1 MEVEFAERPVRF
13 QPTRW
18 SIVLAAGDI
27 SNPERDRAL
36 ETLCEAYWMP
46 VYAYIRRKGRNGED
60 AKDLTQQFFLTLL
73 ARDGLKTADPARGRF
88 RNFLLTGLQRFLVS
102 EWRRQT
108 AARRF
113 APEPP
118 ADFDEVEQT
127 LASGD
132 EIDGT
137 PELRF
142 ESDWADA
149 LLARALGKV
158 RAGYEKTGR
167 AELFDVLKPFI
178 WGPRSG
184 CGADAAAGALG
195 LSEGAA
201 RVAVHRLKQRFRD
214 VLREE
219 VAATVDGPAAVDDE
233 LRHLIRVLARSEA

>member
-1 MEVEFAERPVRF
+1 MEAEFTEKQERF

-18 SIVLAAGDI
+18 SVVLAAGDLA
-27 SNPERDRAL
+27 NPERDRAL
-36 ETLCEAYWMP
+36 ETLCDAYWLP
-46 VYAYIRRKGRNGED
+46 VYAYIRRTGRNGED
-60 AKDLTQQFFLTLL
+60 AKDLTQQFFLNLL
-73 ARDGLKTADPARGRF
+73 SRDALKTADPSRGRF

-113 APEPP
+113 TPEPP
-118 ADFDEVEQT
+118 VDIDEADRN

-132 EIDGT
+132 EIDST

-142 ESDWADA
+142 ESDWADT
-149 LLARALGKV
+149 LLARALAKV
-158 RAGYEKTGR
+158 RSGYEKGGR

-184 CGADAAAGALG
+184 CGTEAAANALG

-201 RVAVHRLKQRFRD
+201 RVAVHRLKQRFRE

-219 VAATVDGPAAVDDE
+219 VAATVNGPEAVDDE
-233 LRHLIRVLARSEA
+233 LRYLIRVLARSGA